1 MSENDTII
9 LVTSDIHLGSLDCEI
24 DFFIQFLK
32 EINTGKFGKDLQ
44 AFIIL
49 GDFIDLCMDVPKTL
63 LKREKIQEIFTLLLN
78 IKKWTNLIIVLGN
91 HEIPV
96 IGDYDEK
103 FKRRKIKFLKKF
115 ENSNFSELFD
125 NELYCQ
131 YLLLKKWNNE
141 YALLLYDTREQ
152 IESNPTRIIK
162 IKGFDLESDYCCF
175 MTHGY
180 QFDNDMYRFFVG
192 QIWKSLISNSKFALK
207 ETYDYFWNKVIK
219 EGRKIKSIT
228 FNQMKQE
235 LVVLKNKSI
244 KEIDNSFQGLSYV
257 EFNIIKLNM
266 RIMKRWERASNP
278 NSYFDEIKEFLE
290 EEDYDFPKITHIIY
304 GHTHHSGIS
313 YGNIN
318 NLEVEILNDG
328 SWQHVQPTYVEINNK
343 GIFNLKGFPND
354 TKSS

>member
-1 MSENDTII
+1 MSENKPII
-9 LVTSDIHLGSLDCEI
+9 LVTSDVHLGSLDCEI
-24 DFFIQFLK
+24 DLFIQFLK
-32 EINTGKFGKDLQ
+32 EINDKKFGKDLQ
-44 AFIIL
+44 ALIIL
-49 GDFIDLCMDVPKTL
+49 GDFIDLCMDVPKTI

-78 IKKWTNLIIVLGN
+78 IKKWINLIFVIGN

-115 ENSNFSELFD
+115 QNSDFSELFD

-141 YALLLYDTREQ
+141 DTLLLYDTRDQ
-152 IESNPTRIIK
+152 IERNPNKKIIIK
-162 IKGFDLESDYCCF
+162 GLGIDSDYCCF

-180 QFDNDMYRFFVG
+180 QFDGDIYRFFVG
-192 QIWKSLISNSKFALK
+192 QIWKSLINNSKFALK

-219 EGRKIKSIT
+219 EGRKIKPIT
-228 FNQMKQE
+228 FEQMKKE
-235 LVVLKNKSI
+235 LSVLKNKSI
-244 KEIDNSFQGLSYV
+244 NEIDSSFHGLSYV

-278 NSYFDEIKEFLE
+278 NSYFNEIKEFLE
-290 EEDYDFPKITHIIY
+290 EKDYDFPKITHVIY

-313 YGNIN
+313 YGYIN

-328 SWQHVQPTYVEINNK
+328 AWQRLQPSYVEINTS
-343 GIFNLKGFPND
+343 GRLKLKAFPND
-354 TKSS
+354 NNS

>member
-1 MSENDTII
+1 MIENNPII
-9 LVTSDIHLGSLDCEI
+9 LVTSDVHLGSLDCEI
-24 DFFIQFLK
+24 DLFIQFLK
-32 EINTGKFGKDLQ
+32 EIIDGKFGRNIQ
-44 AFIIL
+44 ALIIL

-78 IKKWTNLIIVLGN
+78 IKKWTNLIFVIGN

-96 IGDYDEK
+96 TGNYDEK
-103 FKRRKIKFLKKF
+103 FKRRTIKFLKRF

-131 YLLLKKWNNE
+131 YLLLEKWNNE
-141 YALLLYDTREQ
+141 DALLLYDTREK
-152 IESNPTRIIK
+152 IELNPTRLIK
-162 IKGFDLESDYCCF
+162 IKGLDLENDYCCF

-180 QFDNDMYRFFVG
+180 QFDGDMYRFFVG

-219 EGRKIKSIT
+219 EGRKIKPIT
-228 FNQMKQE
+228 FEQMKKE
-235 LVVLKNKSI
+235 LAVLKSKSI
-244 KEIDNSFQGLSYV
+244 NEIDASFYGLSYV

-266 RIMKRWERASNP
+266 RIMKRWERTSSP

-290 EEDYDFPKITHIIY
+290 DKDYNFPKVTHVIY
-304 GHTHHSGIS
+304 GHTHHSGLA

-318 NLEVEILNDG
+318 NLEVEIVNDG
-328 SWQHVQPTYVEINNK
+328 SWQHVQPTYVKINTR
-343 GIFNLKGFPND
+343 GRLNLKAFPNNI
-354 TKSS
+354 KS